1 MKNSILRGCYNGI
14 STGSVQA
21 ESADSPVESD
31 SIIDPVGG
39 PHTSRGRVPCQ
50 ELDIKAVSKKGMGRY
65 EACAS
70 GTEDSDSYRH

>member
-1 MKNSILRGCYNGI
+1 MKNSILRGRYNRF

-31 SIIDPVGG
+31 SIVDPVGG
-39 PHTSRGRVPCQ
+39 PHTSRRRVPCQ
-50 ELDIKAVSKKGMGRY
+50 ELDIKAISKKGMGGY

-70 GTEDSDSYRH
+70 STEHSDSYRH